1 MVGYNSIGTDTILMQ
16 DETKTMQQENYKT
29 EK

>member
-1 MVGYNSIGTDTILMQ
+1 MVGYNGIGTDTILMQ